1 MKLFSQPYAFESSA
15 RRKSLRAVAFGA
27 FVFLF
32 LFVFKPFGISGDG
45 WPLVRFMLGFGAITS
60 GAMLL
65 LNVAAPLIFPRFFNE
80 DGWTT
85 GREIVSLMLNVT
97 TIGVLNYLYTVSA
110 TNLPGGWMNLL
121 WFIGIT
127 FVIGLFPISILVLMK
142 ERRERTGYESSS
154 AQLTAEL
161 HPAQPNAHPRS
172 EEKTITISSANV
184 GDDDLVIAESAL
196 RFIRSADN
204 YAEVHY
210 RVDRRLE
217 RRIVRATLKEIS
229 DRLADRPALYRCH
242 KSYLVNM
249 EAVERISGNAQGY
262 KLHLEGVE
270 LPVPVSRSNNET
282 IRTHLPVRP

>member
-1 MKLFSQPYAFESSA
+1 MALFNQPYAYESSA

-32 LFVFKPFGISGDG
+32 LYLFQPFGISGDG
-45 WPLVRFMLGFGAITS
+45 WPLIRFMLGFGAITT

-65 LNVAAPLIFPRFFNE
+65 LNVAVPFVFPRFFNE

-85 GREIVSLMLNVT
+85 GREIVSLTLNVT
-97 TIGVLNYLYTVSA
+97 TIGVLNYLYTVAS

-127 FVIGLFPISILVLMK
+127 FVIGLFPISILVLLK

-161 HPAQPNAHPRS
+161 HPAQPNTHPRS
-172 EEKTITISSANV
+172 EEKITIQSANV
-184 GDDDLVIAESAL
+184 SDDDLVIAASAL

-210 RVDRRLE
+210 ISHRQLE
-217 RRIVRATLKEIS
+217 RRVVRATLKELS
-229 DRLADRPALYRCH
+229 DALADRKHLFRCH

-270 LPVPVSRSNNET
+270 APIPVSRSNNDI
-282 IRTHLPVRP
+282 IRSQLPVRP

>member
-1 MKLFSQPYAFESSA
+1 MALFNQPYAYESSA
-15 RRKSLRAVAFGA
+15 RRKSLRALAFGA

-45 WPLVRFMLGFGAITS
+45 WPLVRFMLGFGAITT

-65 LNVAAPLIFPRFFNE
+65 LNVAVPVAFPRYFNE

-85 GREIVSLMLNVT
+85 GREIFYASLNVT
-97 TIGVLNYLYTVSA
+97 SIGVLNYLYTVGT
-110 TNLPGGWMNLL
+110 TNLNGGLMNFV

-127 FVIGLFPISILVLMK
+127 FIIGLFPISILVLIK
-142 ERRERTGYESSS
+142 ERRQRSSYAAAS
-154 AQLTAEL
+154 AELSAEL

-172 EEKTITISSANV
+172 EEKITIHSANV
-184 GDDDLVIAESAL
+184 SDDDLVIAESAL

-210 RVDRRLE
+210 VNKRQLE
-217 RRIVRATLKEIS
+217 RRVVRATLKELS
-229 DRLADRPALYRCH
+229 DALADRKHLFRCH

-262 KLHLEGVE
+262 KLHVEGVE
-270 LPVPVSRSNNET
+270 EPIPVSRSNNEI
-282 IRTHLPVRP
+282 IRSRLPVRP